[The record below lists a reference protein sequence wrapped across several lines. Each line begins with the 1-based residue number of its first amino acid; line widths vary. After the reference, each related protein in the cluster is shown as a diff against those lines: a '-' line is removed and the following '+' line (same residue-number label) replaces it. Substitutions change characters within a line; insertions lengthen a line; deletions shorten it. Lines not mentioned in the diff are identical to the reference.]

1 MGFSTESLG
10 VHFILPLISR
20 YFTSLTRGGRKKIF
34 VLILTLIG
42 NSPEIGGKMKTGF
55 SRGEIEK
62 FFLKIP
68 GYFRKKV
75 DFQVNSGLFPGVI
88 GIIWI
93 QYATYFHLG
102 PI

>member
-20 YFTSLTRGGRKKIF
+20 YFTSLTRGRRKKIF

-55 SRGEIEK
+55 SGGEIEK
-62 FFLKIP
+62 KFQVIS
-68 GYFRKKV
+68 RKKMV
-75 DFQVNSGLFPGVI
+75 SRLILGCFQELWG
-88 GIIWI
+88 
-93 QYATYFHLG
+93 
-102 PI
+102 